1 MIYGQS
7 MQWKNDI
14 SESKTLC
21 HLCGYLDASNISTC
35 RQCGEPMHQR
45 VSSSLALTWGYV
57 LAATLFLIPANLLPM
72 MVVTAMGSQEGST
85 IMEGVVYFF
94 EHGDF
99 GLGTVIFIAS
109 VVVPVFKLGVV
120 YYLLLIVKFKQ
131 YDKALKGVK
140 LFHIIHLIGKWSMLD
155 IFVVALMVS
164 MVQFQGLASIQT
176 GGAAIAF
183 CAAVVFTII
192 ATEKFDPRLMFDKEV
207 IKIEENKWA
216 KKQK

>member
-14 SESKTLC
+14 SEGKTVC
-21 HLCGYLDASNISTC
+21 HLCGYLDDVNISTC
-35 RQCGEPMHQR
+35 RQCGEGMHQR
-45 VSSSLALTWGYV
+45 VSNSLALTWGYV

-72 MVVTAMGSQEGST
+72 MVVTAMGTQDGST

-94 EHGDF
+94 AHGDF
-99 GLGTVIFIAS
+99 GLGAVIFIAS
-109 VVVPVFKLGVV
+109 IFVPVFKLAVV
-120 YYLLLIVKFKQ
+120 YYLLLIVQFKQ
-131 YDKALKGVK
+131 HDKALTGVK

-192 ATEKFDPRLMFDKEV
+192 ATEKFDPRLMFDEV
-207 IKIEENKWA
+207 IIKEEEK
-216 KKQK
+216 

>member
-1 MIYGQS
+1 

-14 SESKTLC
+14 SEGKSLC
-21 HLCGYLDASNISTC
+21 HLCGYLDDYGISTC
-35 RQCGEPMHQR
+35 KQCGEPMHQR
-45 VSSSLALTWGYV
+45 VENSLAMTWAYV

-72 MVVTAMGSQEGST
+72 MVVTAMGTQEGST

-94 EHGDF
+94 AHGDF
-99 GLGTVIFIAS
+99 GLGAVIFIAS
-109 VVVPVFKLGVV
+109 VAVPVFKLGVI
-120 YYLLLIVKFKQ
+120 YYLLLVVQFKQ
-131 YDKALKGVK
+131 YDKSLTGVK
-140 LFHIIHLIGKWSMLD
+140 LFHIIHMIGKWSMLD

-183 CAAVVFTII
+183 CAAVIFTII

-207 IKIEENKWA
+207 IKKEEDR
-216 KKQK
+216 